1 LRPDRP
7 SRPTIG
13 YTMKF
18 KSSFALTRSIGSL
31 AFAFVLASLA
41 GAQTRPPDR
50 QLQQGPTPQSQNSA
64 KRLALVIG
72 NGAYQYAGKLT
83 NPANDATLVATTLR
97 QIGFEVKNGSNLTQ
111 REMKQ
116 RIREFGLTLRASG
129 GVGLF
134 YFAGHGVQ
142 AKGHNYLVPVDA
154 DIQTEA
160 DLEDVAVDL
169 NYVLSLMDD
178 AQNALNIVVLDACR
192 NNPFARSFRSSQ
204 DGLTQVKAPTGTLIA
219 YATAPD
225 SVAADGKGANSPY
238 TEELIRQMQ
247 ASGILVETV
256 FRRVTEQVSVRTR
269 GKQEPWFSANV
280 KGDFYFIDGS
290 EKSGPA
296 GKLAKPEPNS
306 KVDPLAIELSY
317 WDAIKNSTDP
327 ADYNSYLAKYPNGQ
341 FADLARRRASSS
353 AKTGA
358 SPNAPASLD
367 RYVKSGDDFTAQ
379 GKWADAAA
387 AYALAI
393 ELDRMNVELHNKL
406 GYALHGNRKYA
417 QAESEYRTAL
427 LISGDNAEAHYGMGR
442 ALREQK
448 RVTEAEAEA
457 RRAVQLKPEIA
468 KYHAALGNTLG
479 AYQKKWAEGEAE
491 TREAIRLEPT
501 SAAWRH
507 SLGQLFAKQ
516 KKWTEAETEFR
527 EAVRME
533 PNSAPY
539 RVDLS
544 WTLRAQNK
552 FTEAETAAR
561 EAVRLAPNSFSSHSE
576 LGADLHFLSKET
588 EAETE
593 IRESLRINADSHF
606 AHYILGLILEKLN
619 RNQEAKEQYREAVR
633 LNVRDILDDQEFE
646 RITKL
651 LN

>member
-1 LRPDRP
+1 
-7 SRPTIG
+7 
-13 YTMKF
+13 MKL
-18 KSSFALTRSIGSL
+18 KSLFSTSLSWLTV
-31 AFAFVLASLA
+31 AFVLASLV
-41 GAQTRPPDR
+41 GAQTRPPNR
-50 QLQQGPTPQSQNSA
+50 QLQQGLPPQPQNSS

-83 NPANDATLVATTLR
+83 NPPNDATLVATTLR

-116 RIREFGLTLRASG
+116 RIREFGLTLRTSG
-129 GVGLF
+129 GVGFF

-204 DGLTQVKAPTGTLIA
+204 DGLSQVKAPTGTLIA

-247 ASGILVETV
+247 ASGILVETM
-256 FRRVTEQVSVRTR
+256 FRRVTEQVSVRTK

-280 KGDFYFIDGS
+280 KGDFYFIADS
-290 EKSGPA
+290 PRPGPA
-296 GKLAKPEPNS
+296 ASSEGGKIAKETATRI
-306 KVDPLAIELSY
+306 DPLAIELSY

-341 FADLARRRASSS
+341 FAELARRRAGSS

-358 SPNAPASLD
+358 SPNAATSVD
-367 RYVKSGDDFTAQ
+367 RYVKSGDDLAAQ
-379 GKWADAAA
+379 GKWADAEA

-406 GYALHGNRKYA
+406 GHALHGNRKYA
-417 QAESEYRTAL
+417 QAEGEYRTAL
-427 LISGDNAEAHYGMGR
+427 IIGGNDAEAHYGIGR

-448 RVTEAEAEA
+448 KLTEAEAEL
-457 RRAVQLKPEIA
+457 RRAVELKPEIA
-468 KYHAALGNTLG
+468 KYRGALSYTLG
-479 AYQKKWAEGEAE
+479 KYQKKWAEAE
-491 TREAIRLEPT
+491 SEVREAIRLEP
-501 SAAWRH
+501 ANAEWRDT
-507 SLGQLFAKQ
+507 LGQHLAAQQ
-516 KKWTEAETEFR
+516 KWEEAEKEFL
-527 EAVRME
+527 EATRLNPTRSSYQV
-533 PNSAPY
+533 N
-539 RVDLS
+539 LS
-544 WTLRAQNK
+544 WSMRAQYK
-552 FTEAETAAR
+552 VSQAERAAR
-561 EAVRLAPNSFSSHSE
+561 EAIRLAPTNPTCHIE
-576 LGADLHFLSKET
+576 LGLDLYRLDKHA
-588 EAETE
+588 EAEAAV
-593 IRESLRINADSHF
+593 REGMRLGANLNF
-606 AHYILGLILEKLN
+606 AHYLLGLIFEKQN
-619 RNQEAKEQYREAVR
+619 RLADAKEQYREAVR
-633 LNVRDILDDQEFE
+633 LNIREGLDESE
-646 RITKL
+646 YLRITKL